1 MGNSQSPFVIPGY
14 AQGGAER
21 RSALTRGDLAKPR
34 PGERRLVRFRDLPL
48 VHARL
53 HRTTPA
59 CRAKRL
65 DSIRRTGEESLDIA
79 FQAVPHPAPNAARAG
94 FHFHPGAVA
103 DALDIAADRHPNDH
117 LVSGH
122 SRRVE
127 PLRGLTWAPA
137 NLTPCASIPK
147 WARAASVTATIA
159 VLAASA
165 KA

>member
-34 PGERRLVRFRDLPL
+34 PGERRRVRFRDLHL

-65 DSIRRTGEESLDIA
+65 DSIRRTGEERLDIA
-79 FQAVPHPAPNAARAG
+79 VQTVPHPAPNAARAG

-122 SRRVE
+122 DRVE
-127 PLRGLTWAPA
+127 PLRGWTSAPA

-147 WARAASVTATIA
+147 RARTASVTATIA